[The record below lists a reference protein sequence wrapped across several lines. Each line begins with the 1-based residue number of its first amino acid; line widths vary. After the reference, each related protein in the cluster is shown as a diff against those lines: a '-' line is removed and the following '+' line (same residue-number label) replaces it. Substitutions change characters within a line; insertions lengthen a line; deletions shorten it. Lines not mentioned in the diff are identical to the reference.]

1 MNASATV
8 DLTLTVNEMMAS
20 HPETVAVFNQFG
32 MDTCCGSGVVITDAA
47 HRDGV
52 NLEQLLEA
60 LAEAMGAA

>member
-1 MNASATV
+1 MNAPSAV
-8 DLTLTVNEMMAS
+8 DLTLTVNELMAR

-60 LAEAMGAA
+60 LAAAMVVA